1 MPRHPI
7 VGGNWKCNGTVKS
20 GKELMD
26 ALNAGKWDESKVE
39 VVICPVALQAV
50 AMAAMAKPGIKVALQ
65 NCSMTGMGA
74 FTGEHS
80 CEQIK
85 DAGIEWVVIGHSER
99 RSLYGET
106 DEVCAKKLA
115 RALECGLKVI
125 YCIGEK
131 LPERESGKTND
142 VCAEQMGAVFALGL
156 KPEQW
161 ESIVIAYE
169 PVWAIGTGKVA
180 TPAQAQDTHDFIRK
194 HTADKAGPAIADG
207 LRIQYGGSVSPD
219 NCVELIGCPDIDGFL
234 VGGASLKPTFV
245 KIIQA
250 ASGEA

>member
-1 MPRHPI
+1 
-7 VGGNWKCNGTVKS
+7 
-20 GKELMD
+20 MD

-39 VVICPVALQAV
+39 VVICPVAIQAA
-50 AMAAMAKPGIKVALQ
+50 AMAAIAKPGIKVALQ

-80 CEQIK
+80 VEHIK

-99 RSLYGET
+99 RSLYGE
-106 DEVCAKKLA
+106 DDVVCAKKLA
-115 RALECGLKVI
+115 RALEGGLTGN

-131 LPERESGKTND
+131 LPEREAGKTND
-142 VCAEQMGAVFALGL
+142 VCAEQMAAVFALGL
-156 KPEQW
+156 KEEQW
-161 ESIVIAYE
+161 DGIVIAYE

-180 TPAQAQDTHDFIRK
+180 TPAQAQDAHDFIRK
-194 HTADKAGPAIADG
+194 HTAEKVSSGVADK
-207 LRIQYGGSVSPD
+207 LRIQYGGSVTPD

>member
-39 VVICPVALQAV
+39 VVICPVALQAA
-50 AMAAMAKPGIKVALQ
+50 AMAAIAKPGIKVALQ
-65 NCSMTGMGA
+65 NCSASKMGA

-80 CEQIK
+80 VEHIK

-106 DEVCAKKLA
+106 DEMCAKKLSL
-115 RALECGLKVI
+115 ALEAGLKVI

-131 LPERESGKTND
+131 LPEREAGKTND
-142 VCAEQMGAVFALGL
+142 VCLNKWARFTPWAWMPRRGKALSLRMSRSGRLGPERSRPRLKPRMRTISSASTRPIRSLLKLPTVFASSTED
-156 KPEQW
+156 P
-161 ESIVIAYE
+161 
-169 PVWAIGTGKVA
+169 
-180 TPAQAQDTHDFIRK
+180 
-194 HTADKAGPAIADG
+194 
-207 LRIQYGGSVSPD
+207 
-219 NCVELIGCPDIDGFL
+219 
-234 VGGASLKPTFV
+234 
-245 KIIQA
+245 
-250 ASGEA
+250 